1 MKIIKVTAMW
11 CMSCLVMQKVWSD
24 VFKSYNDIDVLAYDF
39 DEDYEMIKKYNIG
52 KVLPVLIVIDCDK
65 EVLRIIDEKSKK
77 ELIKLLD
84 GIKR

>member
-24 VFKSYNDIDVLAYDF
+24 VFKSYKDIDILAYDF
-39 DEDYEMIKKYNIG
+39 DEDYEMIKKFNID
-52 KVLPVLIVIDCDK
+52 KILPVLIVFVDGK
-65 EVLRIIDEKSKK
+65 EVLRIIGEKSKK
-77 ELIKLLD
+77 EMIKLLD

>member
-24 VFKSYNDIDVLAYDF
+24 VFKSYKDIDILAYDF
-39 DEDYEMIKKYNIG
+39 DEDYEMIKKFNIG
-52 KVLPVLIVIDCDK
+52 KILPVLIVFVDGK
-65 EVLRIIDEKSKK
+65 EVLRIIGEKSKK
-77 ELIKLLD
+77 EMIKLLD